1 MSDYANYI
9 SAKHKNGQRNILLA
23 LYEILC
29 TYKSSMHPC
38 NNMAFFIQLKE

>member
-9 SAKHKNGQRNILLA
+9 SAKHKNRQRNILLA

-38 NNMAFFIQLKE
+38 KNKGLFIQHKE